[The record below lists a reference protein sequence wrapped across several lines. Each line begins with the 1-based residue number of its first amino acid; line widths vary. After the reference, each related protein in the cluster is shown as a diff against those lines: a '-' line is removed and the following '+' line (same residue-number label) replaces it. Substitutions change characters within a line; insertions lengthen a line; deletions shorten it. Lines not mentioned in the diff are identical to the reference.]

1 MTLEQLDETHQ
12 ICSNVES
19 SYCIEKEK
27 FLGVAGL

>member
-12 ICSNVES
+12 FCSNPES
-19 SYCIEKEK
+19 SYFIEKER